1 MASPACRGICGLGP
15 VSGRSKTFWI
25 PPKGAKQG
33 LCYQIWVSKMWWP
46 APSSLSLLLNPK
58 GLLGLEAN
66 VLKVDLCSCHAT
78 RAHIMGTKIC
88 WIGLVCSFLSLATD
102 ETPWSYS
109 KLMLASR
116 WAYCIEFC
124 RSTFE
129 LPRNWPSPSFIC
141 VLAVV
146 FLPALF
152 LKTTLERPSCD
163 FYF

>member
-1 MASPACRGICGLGP
+1 MLHSIKSPALLEMMHMVKIFQCFLKEAKEESIINNRCQHGISCLSWNLWARP
-15 VSGRSKTFWI
+15 SFRKKQNVLDPTKR
-25 PPKGAKQG
+25 AKQG

-66 VLKVDLCSCHAT
+66 VLKVGLCSCHAT

-116 WAYCIEFC
+116 WAYCIEFL
-124 RSTFE
+124 S
-129 LPRNWPSPSFIC
+129 
-141 VLAVV
+141 
-146 FLPALF
+146 
-152 LKTTLERPSCD
+152 
-163 FYF
+163 